1 MATSTAERRD
11 TRPSAPGAPAAQEAE
26 KPRGRRVSFEG
37 KMLAPALILLAALS
51 LFPFVYI
58 IFMSLTRVG
67 LIGGLSFHW
76 AGVDNWTRL
85 FSDSAVGSSW
95 LRSIVYFVLTVGLE
109 LILGIAIALCVHEMV
124 WGKNIALSLILMPM
138 FMAPVIVGLLG
149 RFLTDST
156 YGLYAWVLKE
166 TGLYSGDI
174 LGSTKAA
181 FAAVTLMDVWQWT
194 PLIALIVLAGLASM
208 PGQVLEAAKVDGAT
222 YWQRLRH
229 IVLPMIAG
237 VIVVALLIRSMDA
250 IRYFDIIQNTTNGG
264 PADATKIVPIRLYDT
279 AFRFFDLGYA
289 AAIGLSML
297 AVSILV
303 ANLFLKTLHR
313 RGLAK

>member
-1 MATSTAERRD
+1 M
-11 TRPSAPGAPAAQEAE
+11 
-26 KPRGRRVSFEG
+26 
-37 KMLAPALILLAALS
+37 LAALS

-58 IFMSLTRVG
+58 ILMSFSRVG
-67 LIGGLSFHW
+67 LIGGISFHW
-76 AGVDNWTRL
+76 AGLDNWTRL
-85 FSDSAVGSSW
+85 FSDPAVGASW

-109 LILGIAIALCVHEMV
+109 LVLGIAIALCVHELV
-124 WGKNIALSLILMPM
+124 WGKSIALSLILMPM

-166 TGLYSGDI
+166 TGLYTGDI
-174 LGSTKAA
+174 LGSTTAA
-181 FAAVTLMDVWQWT
+181 FLAVTLMDVWEWT

-222 YWQRLRH
+222 YLQRLRH

-264 PADATKIVPIRLYDT
+264 PADATKIIPIRLYET
-279 AFRFFDLGYA
+279 SFRFFDLGYA

-297 AVSILV
+297 AASILI
-303 ANLFLKTLHR
+303 ANLFLKVLHK

>member
-1 MATSTAERRD
+1 MAAGAVEGRSSRTAAAGERR
-11 TRPSAPGAPAAQEAE
+11 R
-26 KPRGRRVSFEG
+26 RGFPLSFNG
-37 KMLAPALILLAALS
+37 RMLAPALIVLAALS

-58 IFMSLTRVG
+58 IVMSLSRVG
-67 LIGGLSFHW
+67 LIGGIDLHW
-76 AGVDNWTRL
+76 AGLHNWSRL
-85 FSDSAVGSSW
+85 FSDSSVGASW

-109 LILGIAIALCVHEMV
+109 LLLGIAIALCVHELV

-156 YGLYAWVLKE
+156 YGLYAWLLKT
-166 TGLYSGDI
+166 TGIYSGDI

-181 FAAVTLMDVWQWT
+181 FVAVTLMDVWQWT
-194 PLIALIVLAGLASM
+194 PLIALIVLAGLASL
-208 PGQVLEAAKVDGAT
+208 PGQVIEAARVDGAT

-229 IVLPMIAG
+229 IVLPMVAG

-250 IRYFDIIQNTTNGG
+250 IRYFDIIYNTTNGG
-264 PADATKIVPIRLYDT
+264 PADATKIVPIRLYET

-303 ANLFLKTLHR
+303 ANLFLKVLHR
-313 RGLAK
+313 RGLAR

>member
-1 MATSTAERRD
+1 MRRL
-11 TRPSAPGAPAAQEAE
+11 
-26 KPRGRRVSFEG
+26 SFELT
-37 KMLAPALILLAALS
+37 MMSPALLVLAALS
-51 LFPFVYI
+51 IFPFLYI
-58 IFMSLTRVG
+58 IWMSLSAVG
-67 LIGGLSFHW
+67 LIGGIDLRW
-76 AGVDNWTRL
+76 VGLDNWSRL
-85 FSDSAVGSSW
+85 FTDSAVGASW
-95 LRSIVYFVLTVGLE
+95 LRSIVDFVATVGRE
-109 LILGIAIALCVHEMV
+109 LVLGIAIALVVHELV

-166 TGLYSGDI
+166 TGLYGGDI
-174 LGSTKAA
+174 LGSTTSA
-181 FAAVTLMDVWQWT
+181 FVAVTLMDVWQWT

-237 VIVVALLIRSMDA
+237 VIIVALLIRSMDA
-250 IRYFDIIQNTTNGG
+250 IRYFDIITNTTNGG
-264 PADATKIVPIRLYDT
+264 PADATKIVPIRLYET

-297 AVSILV
+297 VVTIVMANVFLGIL
-303 ANLFLKTLHR
+303 KR
-313 RGLAK
+313 RGLAR

>member
-1 MATSTAERRD
+1 MAAGTAERTRTDTAARSRTRRD
-11 TRPSAPGAPAAQEAE
+11 SRF
-26 KPRGRRVSFEG
+26 SFEAR
-37 KMLAPALILLAALS
+37 MLTPALVVLAALS

-58 IFMSLTRVG
+58 IVMSLSRVG
-67 LIGGLSFHW
+67 LIGGISFQW
-76 AGVDNWTRL
+76 AGLDNWTRL
-85 FSDSAVGSSW
+85 FSDSAVGASW

-109 LILGIAIALCVHEMV
+109 LVLGIAIALCVHELV

-166 TGLYSGDI
+166 TGLYTGDI

-222 YWQRLRH
+222 WWQRLFRV
-229 IVLPMIAG
+229 ILPNM
-237 VIVVALLIRSMDA
+237 
-250 IRYFDIIQNTTNGG
+250 
-264 PADATKIVPIRLYDT
+264 K
-279 AFRFFDLGYA
+279 
-289 AAIGLSML
+289 AAIMVAVLFRALDAYRIFDNIFVMTAGAQKTESISFLTYRQTIEQFQLGMGSALSVL
-297 AVSILV
+297 LFLSVLLV
-303 ANLFLKTLHR
+303 AFLIIKLFR
-313 RGLAK
+313 VDLAQARQER